1 MNLNTQAASLII
13 SCASKEQFPHTGQ
26 LEIVMVGKSN
36 VGKSSLI
43 NGLTHRKRLA
53 YVGQRPG
60 KTRLINFFHINDDLM
75 LVDVPGY
82 GFANRS
88 KQEQIHYGTLMD
100 SYFELR
106 HPTLM
111 ILLVDIRRGMND
123 EDRLMLQFANHYG
136 IDPMIVLSKADKLS
150 RGAAKSQALKL
161 QREIGLPVM
170 VFSHTQHETSD
181 RIVEYIMKTYLSKEE
196 AEVESEENTDTPEST
211 VEVEETIEAPISE
224 SQE

>member
-13 SCASKEQFPHTGQ
+13 SAASKEQFPTTGQ

-43 NGLTHRKRLA
+43 NSLTNRKRLA

-60 KTRLINFFHINDDLM
+60 KTRLINFFHINDKLM

-88 KQEQIHYGTLMD
+88 KEEQIHYGTLMD

-106 HPTLM
+106 HPELM
-111 ILLVDIRRGMND
+111 IILIDIRRGMGND
-123 EDRLMLQFANHYG
+123 DLTMLEFANHYG
-136 IDPMIVLSKADKLS
+136 IKPILVLSKSDKLS
-150 RGAAKSQALKL
+150 RGAAKSKALQL
-161 QREIGLPVM
+161 QREYDIPTF
-170 VFSHTQHETSD
+170 VFSHTQVETKD
-181 RIVEYIMKTYLSKEE
+181 NILNYIMNEYDLSHKKE
-196 AEVESEENTDTPEST
+196 A
-211 VEVEETIEAPISE
+211 
-224 SQE
+224 

>member
-1 MNLNTQAASLII
+1 MNLNTQDASLII
-13 SCASKEQFPHTGQ
+13 SCASKEQFPQTDQ
-26 LEIVMVGKSN
+26 IEIVMVGKSN

-88 KQEQIHYGTLMD
+88 KEEQIHYGTLMD

-106 HPTLM
+106 HPSLM
-111 ILLVDIRRGMND
+111 LLLVDIRRGIND
-123 EDRLMLQFANHYG
+123 DDRTMLEFAQHYG
-136 IDPMIVLSKADKLS
+136 IEPMVILSKADKLS
-150 RGAAKSQALKL
+150 RGAAKSEALKL
-161 QREIGLPVM
+161 ERSLGLPVM
-170 VFSHTQHETSD
+170 VFSHTQHGTAD
-181 RIVEYIMKTYLSKEE
+181 AIVEYIMNKYTQLKPQAKE
-196 AEVESEENTDTPEST
+196 
-211 VEVEETIEAPISE
+211 
-224 SQE
+224 